1 MKNPWISNA
10 IVICR
15 SANFAYLISVVD
27 VDECTATPPK
37 CAGAGQ
43 RCTNFP
49 GAYRCSC
56 VSPRQQL
63 NDDESACI
71 GMYGAL
77 ALTIKLALCAYGF
90 KDELSY
96 SFHMPDFFRCP
107 LNEL

>member
-10 IVICR
+10 ILICR
-15 SANFAYLISVVD
+15 SANFSYLISVVD
-27 VDECTATPPK
+27 VDECTVTPPK

-49 GAYRCSC
+49 GAYRCHC

-71 GMYGAL
+71 GMYGARL
-77 ALTIKLALCAYGF
+77 
-90 KDELSY
+90 LSY
-96 SFHMPDFFRCP
+96 SFHIPDFFMCP
-107 LNEL
+107 LNELSCNLRIIIRM

>member
-1 MKNPWISNA
+1 MKNPCISNA
-10 IVICR
+10 ILICR
-15 SANFAYLISVVD
+15 SANFSYLISVVD

-77 ALTIKLALCAYGF
+77 NNTIALCAYGF

-96 SFHMPDFFRCP
+96 TLFSCVLSTSYRAI
-107 LNEL
+107 